1 MAKTT
6 GSLRSLRHRN
16 FRLFFAAN
24 ALSNIGSW
32 AQRIAQDWLVLQ
44 LTNSSKELG
53 IVTGLQFLPSLLLS
67 MYGGRLADRFN
78 KRRLLFITTTGT
90 GLTATALGILV
101 VTNTVQIWHVY
112 ILAFILGIFGAID
125 GPIRFAFTP
134 ELVGKD
140 DLANAVSLNSANFH
154 GGRLIG
160 PALSGLLIAW
170 FGTGPSFFFNGAT
183 YIFVV
188 LALLR
193 MREGEMH
200 IDHKPSLEAKARDG
214 LRYVLARR
222 DIMAVMLTVF
232 FAGTFGLN
240 FQIFSAMMAQRV
252 FGKGPAEF
260 GSLGTFIAVGS
271 FGAAVTFAKLD
282 RRRGPRFIGAMAAIF
297 GMVVLLQALMPSYL
311 AYGLILP
318 FLGFSA
324 LTTMISSNSYIQQTT
339 DPSIRGRVMGVYLM
353 VFMGGTPFASPLIG
367 WFMDHYGV
375 RQTIAGCGVIT
386 SAAALVIAFL
396 FRNDRARPESISVSD
411 VLQDYEGF
419 KG

>member
-1 MAKTT
+1 
-6 GSLRSLRHRN
+6 
-16 FRLFFAAN
+16 
-24 ALSNIGSW
+24 
-32 AQRIAQDWLVLQ
+32 
-44 LTNSSKELG
+44 
-53 IVTGLQFLPSLLLS
+53 

-78 KRRLLFITTTGT
+78 KRRLLFITTIGT
-90 GLTATALGILV
+90 GATATILGSLV
-101 VTNTVQIWHVY
+101 VTHTVQIWHVY
-112 ILAFILGIFGAID
+112 ILAFVLGVFGAID

-134 ELVGKD
+134 ELVGKE

-183 YIFVV
+183 YIVV
-188 LALLR
+188 VIALMR
-193 MREGEMH
+193 MRESEMF
-200 IDHKPSLEAKARDG
+200 IEHKPSLEAKARDG
-214 LRYVLARR
+214 LRYVLARK
-222 DIMAVMLTVF
+222 DIMAVMVTVF

-260 GSLGTFIAVGS
+260 GSLGTVIAIGS
-271 FGAAVTFAKLD
+271 FAAAVTFAKLD
-282 RRRGPRFIGAMAAIF
+282 RRRGPRFIGGMAAIF
-297 GMVVLLQALMPSYL
+297 GTIVALQSISPSYFT
-311 AYGLILP
+311 YGLVLP

-339 DPSIRGRVMGVYLM
+339 DPAIRGRVMGVYLM

-375 RQTIAGCGVIT
+375 RQTIAGCGAIT
-386 SAAALVIAFL
+386 TTAALIVAYIY
-396 FRNDRARPESISVSD
+396 RNDRARPESIAVND

>member
-1 MAKTT
+1 
-6 GSLRSLRHRN
+6 
-16 FRLFFAAN
+16 
-24 ALSNIGSW
+24 
-32 AQRIAQDWLVLQ
+32 
-44 LTNSSKELG
+44 
-53 IVTGLQFLPSLLLS
+53 

-78 KRRLLFITTTGT
+78 KRRLLFITTVGTGT
-90 GLTATALGILV
+90 TATLLGILV
-101 VTNTVQIWHVY
+101 VTNTVHMWHVY
-112 ILAFILGIFGAID
+112 VLAFILGVFGAID
-125 GPIRFAFTP
+125 SPIRFAFTP
-134 ELVGKD
+134 ELVGKE

-183 YIFVV
+183 YIVV
-188 LALLR
+188 FIALMR
-193 MREGEMH
+193 MRESEMH

-222 DIMAVMLTVF
+222 DIMAVMVTVF

-240 FQIFSAMMAQRV
+240 FQIFSAMMATRE
-252 FGKGPAEF
+252 FGKGPATYGTL
-260 GSLGTFIAVGS
+260 GSVIAIGS
-271 FGAAVTFAKLD
+271 FAAAIIFARLD

-297 GMVVLLQALMPSYL
+297 GVVVALQSIMPTYITYALL
-311 AYGLILP
+311 LP

-367 WFMDHYGV
+367 WFMDQYGV
-375 RQTIAGCGVIT
+375 RQTIAGCGAIT
-386 SAAALVIAFL
+386 TAAALVVAYIY
-396 FRNDRARPESISVSD
+396 RNDRARPESIDVND

-419 KG
+419 KD

>member
-1 MAKTT
+1 M
-6 GSLRSLRHRN
+6 
-16 FRLFFAAN
+16 AN
-24 ALSNIGSW
+24 AFSNVGSW

-67 MYGGRLADRFN
+67 VYGGRLADRFN
-78 KRRLLFITTTGT
+78 KRRLLFITTIGT
-90 GLTATALGILV
+90 GATATILGLLV
-101 VTNTVQIWHVY
+101 VTHTVHIWHVY

-125 GPIRFAFTP
+125 GPIRFAFTT
-134 ELVGKD
+134 ELVGKE

-183 YIFVV
+183 YIIVV
-188 LALLR
+188 IALMK
-193 MREGEMH
+193 MRESEMF
-200 IDHKPSLEAKARDG
+200 IDHKPSIEAKARDG
-214 LRYVLARR
+214 LRYVLARK
-222 DIMAVMLTVF
+222 DIMAVMITVF

-260 GSLGTFIAVGS
+260 GSLGTVIAIGS

-282 RRRGPRFIGAMAAIF
+282 RRRGPRFIGAMASIF
-297 GMVVLLQALMPSYL
+297 GLVVGVQSLAPSYIS
-311 AYGLILP
+311 YGFILP
-318 FLGFSA
+318 FLGFTA
-324 LTTMISSNSYIQQTT
+324 LTTMVSSNSYIQQTT
-339 DPSIRGRVMGVYLM
+339 DPAIRGRVMGVYLM

-375 RQTIAGCGVIT
+375 RQTIAGCGAITT
-386 SAAALVIAFL
+386 SAALIVAYIY
-396 FRNDRARPESISVSD
+396 RNDRARPESINVND

>member
-1 MAKTT
+1 MATSKS
-6 GSLRSLRHRN
+6 SLRSLRHRN
-16 FRLFFAAN
+16 YRLFFAAN

-44 LTNSSKELG
+44 LTHSSKELG

-78 KRRLLFITTTGT
+78 KRRLLFMTTVGT
-90 GLTATALGILV
+90 GATATVLGTLV
-101 VTNTVQIWHVY
+101 MTHTVQIWHVY
-112 ILAFILGIFGAID
+112 LLAFVLGIFGAID

-134 ELVGKD
+134 ELVGKE

-160 PALSGLLIAW
+160 PVLSGLLIAW
-170 FGTGPSFFFNGAT
+170 FGTGPSFFFNAAT
-183 YIFVV
+183 YVV
-188 LALLR
+188 VVIALWR
-193 MREGEMH
+193 MRESEMH

-240 FQIFSAMMAQRV
+240 FQIFSAMMATRE
-252 FGKGPAEF
+252 FGKGPATYGTL
-260 GSLGTFIAVGS
+260 GSVIAIGS
-271 FGAAVTFAKLD
+271 FAAAITFAKLD

-297 GMVVLLQALMPSYL
+297 GVIVTIQSIAPTYFI
-311 AYGLILP
+311 YGLILP
-318 FLGFSA
+318 FLGFAA

-339 DPSIRGRVMGVYLM
+339 DPAIRGRVMGVYLM
-353 VFMGGTPFASPLIG
+353 VFLGGTPFASPLIG

-375 RQTIAGCGVIT
+375 RQTIAGCGIIAT
-386 SAAALVIAFL
+386 ASALIIAFIY
-396 FRNDRARPESISVSD
+396 RNNRARPESISVND
-411 VLQDYEGF
+411 VLQGYEGF
-419 KG
+419 KD